1 MTEPVAAPKK
11 KIVLKRA
18 AGSSSSNELPPCKIK
33 VEFIDNDSSSSTS
46 IKSGSSLCVNQM
58 ATIESAKYMTI
69 VDQESTIDIK
79 RVIEMTLNLGNTEL
93 SYQPGDYISVFA
105 PNTHN
110 HVISLIKRLS
120 LDENKLIKIESIDK
134 TFELP
139 NYLKKVNEN
148 FNNKSSTIYNVLR
161 DLVDI
166 TGIPSK
172 KLLKL
177 LSENS
182 SDSND
187 KLELNKLS
195 SIEGKEEYAQMI
207 NNRVTLLCLLDK
219 YKSSN
224 PPFNHLLELI
234 NPLAPRDY
242 SISSSPLSTEK
253 GTLSF
258 VFSVV
263 DFKLSSTPSQRILGH
278 CTSWLEKT
286 GIQNNKLSSS
296 SNLEN
301 SLNNLNINDSNE
313 IRIPFIL
320 KPSPHFHLPPVDQLN
335 RPIIMIGPGTG
346 VAPFIGFLQHLSKT
360 TTTTTPNPNT
370 WLFFGCRS
378 EKRDFLYKDTLESML
393 KDNTLTKLITAF
405 SRELDTENNNN
416 NNNTAIEPTCGYV
429 QEKMIEHSKQ
439 LFDMVVNQN
448 AFIYICG
455 DAKGMAV
462 GVRNSFID
470 IVKQELNCDEKQATD
485 IFTNWI
491 KEKRYILDVWS

>member
-1 MTEPVAAPKK
+1 MTEPAPPKK

-33 VEFIDNDSSSSTS
+33 VELIENDNSSS
-46 IKSGSSLCVNQM
+46 KSSLTSLCVNQM
-58 ATIESAKYMTI
+58 ANIESAKYMTI

-139 NYLKKVNEN
+139 NHLKKVNEN
-148 FNNKSSTIYNVLR
+148 FNNNSSTIYNVLR

-177 LSENS
+177 LSEHS
-182 SDSND
+182 SDSNE

-224 PPFNHLLELI
+224 PPFSHLLELI

-242 SISSSPLSTEK
+242 SISSSPLSMEK

-296 SNLEN
+296 NIED
-301 SLNNLNINDSNE
+301 SLNNLNIESNE
-313 IRIPFIL
+313 IKIPFIL

-360 TTTTTPNPNT
+360 TTSSKPTT

-378 EKRDFLYKDTLESML
+378 EKRDFLYKDTLDSML

-405 SRELDTENNNN
+405 SRELDTENTIT
-416 NNNTAIEPTCGYV
+416 TAIEPTCGYV

>member
-1 MTEPVAAPKK
+1 MTEPTVAAPKK

-18 AGSSSSNELPPCKIK
+18 AGSSSSNELPSCKIK
-33 VEFIDNDSSSSTS
+33 VEFIDNSCSKPETS
-46 IKSGSSLCVNQM
+46 SSLCVDQL

-69 VDQESTIDIK
+69 IDQESTIDIK
-79 RVIEMTLNLGNTEL
+79 RVIEMTLDLGNTEL

-134 TFELP
+134 SFELP
-139 NYLKKVNEN
+139 NHLKKVNEN
-148 FNNKSSTIYNVLR
+148 FNNNKSTVYNVLK

-177 LSENS
+177 LSEHS

-207 NNRVTLLCLLDK
+207 NNRVTLLCLLEK
-219 YKSSN
+219 FKSSN
-224 PPFNHLLELI
+224 PPFSHLLELI

-242 SISSSPLSTEK
+242 SISSSPLSMEK
-253 GTLSF
+253 GRLSF

-278 CTSWLEKT
+278 CTSWLEKV
-286 GIQNNKLSSS
+286 GIQNNKLSTPSNQSS
-296 SNLEN
+296 LNLEE
-301 SLNNLNINDSNE
+301 SLSNLNIESN
-313 IRIPFIL
+313 IQIPFLL
-320 KPSPHFHLPPVDQLN
+320 KPSPHFHLPPTDQLN

-360 TTTTTPNPNT
+360 STTTTTTTPTT

-405 SRELDTENNNN
+405 SRELDIENSI
-416 NNNTAIEPTCGYV
+416 NNTIEPTCGYV
-429 QEKMIEHSKQ
+429 QEKMIQHSKQ

>member
-33 VEFIDNDSSSSTS
+33 VEFIDNDSSDSTS
-46 IKSGSSLCVNQM
+46 TKSGSSLCVNQM

-120 LDENKLIKIESIDK
+120 LDENKLIKIESTDK

-139 NYLKKVNEN
+139 NHLKKVNEN
-148 FNNKSSTIYNVLR
+148 FNNNKSSTIYNVLR

-242 SISSSPLSTEK
+242 SISSSPLSMEK

-296 SNLEN
+296 SSNLEN
-301 SLNNLNINDSNE
+301 SLNNLNIESSDE

-360 TTTTTPNPNT
+360 TSTTTPNT

-416 NNNTAIEPTCGYV
+416 TAIEPTCGYV
-429 QEKMIEHSKQ
+429 QEKMIEHSKE